1 MVDED
6 ELQVLKCSI
15 VDFGCRMCLFVF
27 WSNRQA
33 SSSEVSSTSL
43 SKHVPMSM
51 PYISSAR

>member
-27 WSNRQA
+27 WNNRQA